1 MAVCTAALPS
11 PSCYSTSWVVLAH
24 NVCTG
29 GGVTSRADLGNPMP
43 GHLSKHAYNIL
54 EGWRVTGICTR
65 SCFFFFEKKIFFF
78 LNLRP
83 NFIYTPGR
91 GLGCRRL
98 LWLFP
103 GPLHPQELQ
112 TQPFPAVNLPGH
124 SSWNLRSHSRCL
136 PLPTHLLCPEIP
148 PLPGLL
154 PTLPNSLKDNPN
166 TLSPWLPDCESDCVS
181 PLFKIQQF
189 PLHFKGT
196 DQTPQF
202 KAFRG

>member
-1 MAVCTAALPS
+1 MYDKVSEEKNDTYRLRMVGTWCSLQFFKLLGMLKFFMIKRWSKTGSSPGSYRLYFTPS
-11 PSCYSTSWVVLAH
+11 PKFL
-24 NVCTG
+24 
-29 GGVTSRADLGNPMP
+29 
-43 GHLSKHAYNIL
+43 
-54 EGWRVTGICTR
+54 
-65 SCFFFFEKKIFFF
+65 FFFFWKKKFFF

-154 PTLPNSLKDNPN
+154 PNLSNSLKDNPN